1 MAELE
6 KELGLALGE
15 QQLESLS
22 ARTPTSLS
30 PLSAE
35 APQDKI
41 QSRERSE
48 TTVVDQKSCEM
59 LVDMVPQLRALSG
72 SSGRLGWL

>member
-6 KELGLALGE
+6 KELGLALE
-15 QQLESLS
+15 KQQVKLSL
-22 ARTPTSLS
+22 AGTPTFLS
-30 PLSAE
+30 PCSVE

-48 TTVVDQKSCEM
+48 TTGDRQEE
-59 LVDMVPQLRALSG
+59 LRDAS
-72 SSGRLGWL
+72 